1 MSAANRIVTSNAIIT
16 MDDDA
21 PRVEAIAVDTRSGKM
36 VAVGALSDLRDA
48 HPRAE
53 VVDLGC
59 DVVLPGFIDPHSHPL
74 FSGMVCREPTHWIAP
89 YVGYGTYDD
98 VTALKIWAD
107 GSPWVGNIAATC
119 PYLDNETVHAA
130 GIPVGPTRESALNY
144 TPAELDDLLDSFSDD
159 DWQFAVH
166 VNGDYALDVVLDSY
180 QRELTRCA
188 LLGTDHRWRAK
199 HVGGA
204 RKDQFERAAKLG
216 VAVSMAPFQFLY
228 WGDVLDGTLFP
239 HRIGSQWQR
248 FADAVDAGA
257 SVSFHNDGSVSPP
270 IPLRNIQAAVTRH
283 SFSGEEH
290 GPEQRMSLDDALR
303 AHTVVAAQHIRRPDL
318 GSITPGK
325 RADFTVLSAD
335 PYQVDPARIEK
346 DIEVR
351 GTWRDGR
358 ALDLDAFDQQIR
370 DFAGRTEL
378 LEKMLTHLAS
388 SASKRG
394 RSRSADSADETP
406 AESTTESPTQPSE
419 ESPAETPAS

>member
-21 PRVEAIAVDTRSGKM
+21 PRVEAIAVDSRSGKI

-107 GSPWVGNIAATC
+107 GSPWVGNIAATYR
-119 PYLDNETVHAA
+119 YLDNETVHAA

-188 LLGTDHRWRAK
+188 LLGTDHRWRVK

-248 FADAVDAGA
+248 FAGAVDAGA

-283 SFSGEEH
+283 TFSGEEH

-318 GSITPGK
+318 GSITPEARSLALRRFG
-325 RADFTVLSAD
+325 RRDARR
-335 PYQVDPARIEK
+335 VDHRIAHPAVRRVARRDARVVTCRPDRPAR
-346 DIEVR
+346 V
-351 GTWRDGR
+351 GV
-358 ALDLDAFDQQIR
+358 IR
-370 DFAGRTEL
+370 NL
-378 LEKMLTHLAS
+378 
-388 SASKRG
+388 
-394 RSRSADSADETP
+394 
-406 AESTTESPTQPSE
+406 
-419 ESPAETPAS
+419 